1 MITPLTVIE
10 AIKTDFL
17 KSLSER
23 LCKKTASDI
32 YPVYNEILSSATEQQ
47 IAAAG
52 VPLETLID
60 TTREHEEAFLRHATM
75 SLLAARGAPLEQAY
89 SALEK
94 DDPPNW
100 EVQATL
106 GVSKDFV
113 IPHMIDFWFLLKDPA
128 GLEGYLKA
136 IRIPG
141 AKKQASALKKIFS
154 QSAKASC

>member
-23 LCKKTASDI
+23 LCT
-32 YPVYNEILSSATEQQ
+32 
-47 IAAAG
+47 
-52 VPLETLID
+52 
-60 TTREHEEAFLRHATM
+60 
-75 SLLAARGAPLEQAY
+75 LLAARGAPLEQAY

-136 IRIPG
+136 IRAPG
-141 AKKQASALKKIFS
+141 AKKQASTLKKIFS
-154 QSAKASC
+154 QSGKISG